1 MAVIGA
7 TVFAYWED
15 QWRNQTPNDVTV
27 SLTDLTT
34 NSEHGTVAEDA
45 TVIGYDIQ
53 GATAVSQTWYVSDDN
68 MGTNEVELTLPQPQ
82 GLSLPVDYWV
92 STSGSDANDGLTEGT
107 AWRSLNNIDASLL
120 VADSTVV
127 VRIKGGTYDTI
138 NDSVRVQN
146 SGVSNAKLIIVCE
159 SGVVVDG
166 VNYGTSQNA
175 FDPLGDQFEFRVYG
189 NGLTVQNVTSTNGNA
204 FSGSGDVDCYYH
216 YATAT
221 NCRDAMTCHQTSRGY
236 FYDITANDSLKS
248 GVAHIDTTETYHYRC
263 TVNEVSG
270 GGIEHVV
277 NCDGTSAYFEDSVI
291 VPEADNNVEIDGATL
306 LRCQIGTTTTRSR
319 INARD
324 AAATITDSYIN
335 GYLNGRENLT
345 LTRCF
350 GRLSIAMSS
359 TGGDILVQDGVFI
372 GPATG
377 LSNTLF
383 QAGTISDATR
393 IRLIDNIFEGSWT
406 LMSMD
411 ATRAGYLVD
420 ANSQFYNNA
429 IGAKVYDADL
439 VAADA
444 GSTILGTLTSD
455 PEIGSAD
462 TLLMED
468 YAFGA
473 TSPMSGAGSTGDV
486 GFGSSEVANRVT
498 SLGTTYEVSAGNYDL
513 KYVSVEVS
521 DGSTNYRSNYAQI
534 RFAPPSVVTSAAIS
548 PSTGFEGTTFVL
560 TAPTSSTATYSL
572 DTFTFN
578 EVDVSGELS
587 GSNWDSTG
595 KGAGELV
602 ATYTATNSGGTR
614 TNNASS
620 TVTQSVTNNLPIT
633 APDTLAIEEE
643 ALVFEAPTTNLGSL
657 QLAPGDRPEVDILWN
672 WDFGET
678 GAVYQNAHPNMP
690 WANNPNHKQG
700 PRVVHSFTTYANT
713 GETEFTVTLTGRD
726 RFGNVETGTT
736 TITVRSAA
744 AHTWNSTYVV
754 SFANDFTGLPA
765 ELSGATQITSEAAFR
780 TAVTNEA
787 GNSKVRFLFRPGE
800 RFNFNNSS
808 FLLINHAGMWG
819 SWAPG
824 TRARFSTNIGSPGS
838 GAWSVRT
845 LFRLGSLTNPLLI
858 RDINLVGAYNP
869 VTGTCTDA
877 LFTAFQ
883 SLASPPKL
891 TFHNIRSRGLNNTW
905 SLSGGSPGIIAFSDC
920 DIQDWKNYGCY
931 IEQGNTAGTSVVVA
945 AYGGTWTQNP
955 AVGPLN
961 AGDGRT
967 NLRNTD
973 FPDHGPFRLGV
984 GSAICFNDVWFGSF
998 NTWVSNNIH
1007 QGVGRLYHRT
1017 EPYDHRW
1024 YVNRCYL
1031 GGSGI
1036 DFDRFN
1042 VSQSVNRG
1050 GIFLMDK
1057 VYWKGEYTKSG
1068 DKPFRGIG
1076 SVTLRNAILYDAT
1089 TNGTVLC
1096 LELPDVN
1103 GEGSGV
1109 VAQSIYDLPVE
1120 VYNNTF
1126 ISLRNGGTWN
1136 PISID
1141 GVYTDVTTVNNTLH
1155 APNVNNSG
1163 SFDAGTFIGDE
1174 ASLFRPLAG
1183 SPKLDSGSSTLWAID
1198 DFFGNLRSTPVTQSH
1213 FENIAG
1219 AVAPVI
1225 SGVPT
1230 ISGTTT
1236 QGQTLTAT
1244 EASVTGSPT
1253 PTTTWQ
1259 WERSGTPISGATAST
1274 YVLAALDV
1282 GETITVVQT
1291 ETNSEGSDTAESAAT
1306 ATIAASG
1313 GGGS

>member
-27 SLTDLTT
+27 SLTDLTA

-53 GATAVSQTWYVSDDN
+53 GATAVSQTWYTSDDAV
-68 MGTNEVELTLPQPQ
+68 GTNEV
-82 GLSLPVDYWV
+82 S
-92 STSGSDANDGLTEGT
+92 
-107 AWRSLNNIDASLL
+107 
-120 VADSTVV
+120 
-127 VRIKGGTYDTI
+127 
-138 NDSVRVQN
+138 
-146 SGVSNAKLIIVCE
+146 
-159 SGVVVDG
+159 
-166 VNYGTSQNA
+166 
-175 FDPLGDQFEFRVYG
+175 
-189 NGLTVQNVTSTNGNA
+189 
-204 FSGSGDVDCYYH
+204 
-216 YATAT
+216 
-221 NCRDAMTCHQTSRGY
+221 
-236 FYDITANDSLKS
+236 
-248 GVAHIDTTETYHYRC
+248 
-263 TVNEVSG
+263 
-270 GGIEHVV
+270 
-277 NCDGTSAYFEDSVI
+277 DGTS
-291 VPEADNNVEIDGATL
+291 
-306 LRCQIGTTTTRSR
+306 
-319 INARD
+319 
-324 AAATITDSYIN
+324 
-335 GYLNGRENLT
+335 
-345 LTRCF
+345 
-350 GRLSIAMSS
+350 S
-359 TGGDILVQDGVFI
+359 TY
-372 GPATG
+372 T
-377 LSNTLF
+377 
-383 QAGTISDATR
+383 
-393 IRLIDNIFEGSWT
+393 
-406 LMSMD
+406 
-411 ATRAGYLVD
+411 VD
-420 ANSQFYNNA
+420 A
-429 IGAKVYDADL
+429 DAD
-439 VAADA
+439 
-444 GSTILGTLTSD
+444 
-455 PEIGSAD
+455 
-462 TLLMED
+462 
-468 YAFGA
+468 
-473 TSPMSGAGSTGDV
+473 
-486 GFGSSEVANRVT
+486 
-498 SLGTTYEVSAGNYDL
+498 DL
-513 KYVSVEVS
+513 KFLSVEVS
-521 DGSTNYRSNYAQI
+521 DGTTSYRSNYAQI
-534 RFAPPSVVTSAAIS
+534 RQAPPTVTTSASIN
-548 PSTGFEGTTFVL
+548 PTTGFEGTTFVL
-560 TAPTSSTATYSL
+560 TAPTSANATYSL

-614 TNNASS
+614 TNDASS
-620 TVTQSVTNNLPIT
+620 TVTQSVTNNLTIT

-657 QLAPGDRPEVDILWN
+657 QVGTGGRPETDILWN
-672 WDFGET
+672 WDFGEI
-678 GAVYQNAHPNMP
+678 GAVYQNAHPDFMWP
-690 WANNPNHKQG
+690 NNPNHMQG
-700 PRVVHSFTTYANT
+700 PRVVKSFTTYAST
-713 GETEFTVTLTGRD
+713 GETDFTVTLTGRD

-744 AHTWNSTYVV
+744 AHTWNATYVV
-754 SFANDFTGLPA
+754 SFDGNFTGAPT
-765 ELSGATQITSEAAFR
+765 GTQISSEAALR
-780 TAVTNEA
+780 TAVESEA

-800 RFNFNNSS
+800 RFDFNNSS

-819 SWAPG
+819 SWTPG

-838 GAWSVRT
+838 GAWTQRT
-845 LFRLGSLTNPLLI
+845 LFRFGSLTEPLLI
-858 RDINLVGAYNP
+858 RDINLVGEYDP

-905 SLSGGSPGIIAFSDC
+905 SFSGGSPGVIAFSDC
-920 DIQDWKNYGCY
+920 DVQDWKNYGCY
-931 IEQGNTAGTSVVVA
+931 IEQGNTAGTDVVVA

-1007 QGVGRLYHRT
+1007 QASARLYHRT

-1050 GIFLMDK
+1050 GILLMDK
-1057 VYWKGEYTKSG
+1057 VYWKGEFTKSG
-1068 DKPFRGIG
+1068 GKPFRGIG
-1076 SVTLRNAILYDAT
+1076 SVTLRNSILYDAT

-1109 VAQSIYDLPVE
+1109 VAQSVYDLPVE

-1136 PISID
+1136 PIAID
-1141 GVYTDVTTVNNTLH
+1141 NVYTDVTTVNNTLH

-1174 ASLFRPLAG
+1174 ASLFRPLSG

-1219 AVAPVI
+1219 AVAPAI

-1274 YVLAALDV
+1274 YVLTALDV
-1282 GETITVVQT
+1282 GETLTVVQT

-1313 GGGS
+1313 GSSIAHLATTERYSNDTTQASWTTSAHTASGDYVVVAVAVLAEPNNSLDLSSATADYGASSMTLLEYREGSFTRYAGVALFGLANPPGGAQTIDIDLGGSNNSRCQLVAVVDLDNVASSGSLGNTAKEDRTRSEGSSVQLTPTAADNLLLSVVATRASQVADFTPRSGTEVYDSETGGNTNYQDVRMSISWQLSGGTSATTVSFNPDALSADNWCPWAAIELVEA